1 MMPPVT
7 ATHWKVCSGYHR
19 HDVQFLYATEIIWR
33 EKRRLISTNTSNRL
47 KKIMATLAFSY
58 KITAKIKL
66 NSMIPSKSL
75 CALITKVDN
84 NYKNKSR
91 RQCKFNTLPC
101 RVPGGGYL
109 RILDIHDY
117 QMSCKYRRVTGQLF
131 QEKCSFVYMGNRK

>member
-1 MMPPVT
+1 MVLCDMT
-7 ATHWKVCSGYHR
+7 YNFSMQLKLSGEKNS
-19 HDVQFLYATEIIWR
+19 HDGWFP
-33 EKRRLISTNTSNRL
+33 LIQAISE

-91 RQCKFNTLPC
+91 RQCKFNILPC
-101 RVPGGGYL
+101 RVPGEGSL

-117 QMSCKYRRVTGQLF
+117 QMPCKYRRVTGQLS
-131 QEKCSFVYMGNRK
+131 QEKCSFVYIENRKLKKSGEA

>member
-1 MMPPVT
+1 MVT
-7 ATHWKVCSGYHR
+7 IDTTYNFSMQLKLSGEKNS
-19 HDVQFLYATEIIWR
+19 HDGWFP
-33 EKRRLISTNTSNRL
+33 LIQAISE

-66 NSMIPSKSL
+66 NSMIPSRSL

-109 RILDIHDY
+109 RIFEIHAY
-117 QMSCKYRRVTGQLF
+117 QMLSKYSRVTGQLF
-131 QEKCSFVYMGNRK
+131 QEKCSSVYMGNRK